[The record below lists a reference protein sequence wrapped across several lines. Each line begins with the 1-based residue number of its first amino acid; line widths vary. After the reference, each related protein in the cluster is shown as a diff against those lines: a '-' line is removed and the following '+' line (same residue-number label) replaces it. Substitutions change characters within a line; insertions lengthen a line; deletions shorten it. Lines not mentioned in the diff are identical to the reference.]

1 MKFTG
6 IHKVIATGI
15 CLLAVAI
22 AAFGDVVNPVDVL
35 LPTLVGAGSNAPCV
49 VTVEGSGVAHLH
61 SIPAGVVELNVP
73 VQNGGNYVT
82 VPFSPS
88 YAGPVTIYATME
100 GSTQVVGTTT
110 VVLPN

>member
-6 IHKVIATGI
+6 FYKVVATGI
-15 CLLAVAI
+15 CLLMVTLV
-22 AAFGDVVNPVDVL
+22 AFGDNANPIDVL

-61 SIPAGVVELNVP
+61 SVPAGVVELEVP

-82 VPFSPS
+82 VPFSSS